1 MLLGEIRNYVQQRG
15 TTSLHDVA
23 THFDITE
30 DNALFALN
38 YWQKQGKIR
47 AQAAA
52 CGSGCGSKNCSTA
65 KSDTPT
71 IFEWIRREIPLQF
84 HMPRKM

>member
-1 MLLGEIRNYVQQRG
+1 MLLGAIRDYVRQRG

-47 AQAAA
+47 TQAVT
-52 CGSGCGSKNCSTA
+52 CGSGCSSKNCST
-65 KSDTPT
+65 STTSTPT
-71 IFEWIRREIPLQF
+71 IFEWIRLEIPLQF
-84 HMPRKM
+84 HPARKM